1 MPNTSLNTSAVKKP
15 KCSDGREALSQR
27 GTREGMFQPEE
38 VAYAEAGRQGK
49 GRDKGREGERI

>member
-1 MPNTSLNTSAVKKP
+1 MEERQWA
-15 KCSDGREALSQR
+15 R

-38 VAYAEAGRQGK
+38 VAYAEAGQQEE